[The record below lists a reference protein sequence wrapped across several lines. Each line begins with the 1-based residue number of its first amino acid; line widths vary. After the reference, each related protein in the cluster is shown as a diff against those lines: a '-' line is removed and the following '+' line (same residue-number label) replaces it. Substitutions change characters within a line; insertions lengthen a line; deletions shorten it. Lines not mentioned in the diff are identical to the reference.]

1 MERQLIPEYYKEEE
15 RYCSNCY
22 CVLEDDERFKCTECE
37 EFLENQED
45 EQN

>member
-1 MERQLIPEYYKEEE
+1 MERQLIPLDYEEE
-15 RYCSNCY
+15 KRYCSHCD
-22 CVLEDDERFKCTECE
+22 CLLEYDERFKCTECE